1 MSYIPF
7 SRATTAQRIEIIA
20 NDIERLNE
28 DVNQMVETGDLTLC
42 KLLKVQAMM
51 RDLQTK
57 AKIVAIHAD

>member
-7 SRATTAQRIEIIA
+7 SRATTAQRIEIMA

>member
-28 DVNQMVETGDLTLC
+28 DVNQMVETSDLTLC

>member
-7 SRATTAQRIEIIA
+7 SRATTAQRIEIMA

-57 AKIVAIHAD
+57 AKIVAIHAE

>member
-28 DVNQMVETGDLTLC
+28 DVNQMVDTGDLTLC

-57 AKIVAIHAD
+57 AKIVSIHAE